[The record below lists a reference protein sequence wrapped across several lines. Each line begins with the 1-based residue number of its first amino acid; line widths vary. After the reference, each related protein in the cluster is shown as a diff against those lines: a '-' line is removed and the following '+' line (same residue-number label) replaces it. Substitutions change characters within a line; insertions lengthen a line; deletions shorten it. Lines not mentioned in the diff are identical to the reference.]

1 MAVLQKQRLFVG
13 YSTLDTTI
21 KKQQFADIEL
31 IKRDLI
37 NNFYTRPGER
47 LMLPTWGCGIWQ
59 LLFDP
64 FDAVTQDQIVEY
76 AKQVISNDSRLSL
89 QNINVVQISAG
100 LLIQMEILYI
110 PFAVVETFTLTF
122 NSTQIQ

>member
-1 MAVLQKQRLFVG
+1 MAVVQQKRLFVG
-13 YSTLDTTI
+13 YSTLDTTT
-21 KKQQFADIEL
+21 KRQQFADIPL

-37 NNFYTRPGER
+37 NNFYTKPGER

-64 FDAVTQDQIVEY
+64 FDPVTQDAIVDQ
-76 AKQVISNDSRLSL
+76 AKQVIANDSRLSL
-89 QNINVVQISAG
+89 QNINVVQIDAG

-110 PFAVVETFTLTF
+110 PFNVVETFTLTF
-122 NSTQIQ
+122 NNTAIQ

>member
-1 MAVLQKQRLFVG
+1 LAVLQKQRLFVG